1 MSSNDTHGM
10 SAEDVAE
17 RIRSMEIRGAAE
29 IARRAALA
37 IREEAEAYRGNDLKE
52 LRSLVEGS
60 RDVLIASRP
69 TAISLWNGVQY
80 VFKDTSGLN
89 SVEDY
94 RDTIIRNADHFIK
107 RSKNALKTIGKL
119 GANRIRDGDKVL
131 THCNSKAAIAVM
143 AEAWA
148 QGKRFEAFCTES
160 RPWRQGVL
168 TANDLAKLGIPC
180 TVIIDSAV
188 RYVMKDLDLVL
199 VGADTIASNGALINK
214 IGTSQVALAAHE
226 ARVSFNVC
234 AETFKFS
241 PRTIYGEM
249 VKIEERDATEIVRP
263 GEVPPEVKV
272 FNPVFDATP
281 PEYIDA
287 IITEIGVIPPFAA
300 YQVIVKELGYEFM
313 FNEE

>member
-1 MSSNDTHGM
+1 M
-10 SAEDVAE
+10 SADDVAE

-29 IARRAALA
+29 IARRAAQALK
-37 IREEAEAYRGNDLKE
+37 EEAEAYAGEDLTE
-52 LRSLVEGS
+52 LRSRTERA

-80 VFKDTSGLN
+80 VFKDTAELST
-89 SVEDY
+89 VADY
-94 RDTIIRNADHFIK
+94 RAKVQLNADKFIK

-119 GANRIRDGDKVL
+119 GANRVRDGDKVL

-148 QGKRFEAFCTES
+148 QGKRFEVFATES

-168 TANDLAKLGIPC
+168 TANDLAKLGIPV
-180 TVIIDSAV
+180 TIIIDSAV
-188 RYVMKDLDLVL
+188 RYVMKDMDLVL

-226 ARVSFNVC
+226 ARVPFTVC

-241 PRTIYGEM
+241 PRTIYGEL
-249 VKIEERDATEIVRP
+249 VKIEERDATEVVKA

-281 PEYIDA
+281 PEYIDS
-287 IITEIGVIPPFAA
+287 IVTEIGVIPPYAA
-300 YQVIVKELGYEFM
+300 YQVIVKELGQEFIFYED
-313 FNEE
+313 